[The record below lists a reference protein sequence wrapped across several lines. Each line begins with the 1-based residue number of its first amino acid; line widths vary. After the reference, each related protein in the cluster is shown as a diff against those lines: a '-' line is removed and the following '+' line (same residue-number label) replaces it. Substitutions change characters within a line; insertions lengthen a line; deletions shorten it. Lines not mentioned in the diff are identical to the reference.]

1 MGSALQSGVCDQD
14 VALDSFNAA
23 LSNKTALKC
32 RIKPSSIWHSLGRRK
47 RRDVIP
53 TPRLEAWRTG
63 GMFMAAAR
71 SVRPKV
77 RRGRI
82 GPVGCRSRRR
92 CSSGDGLGRR

>member
-32 RIKPSSIWHSLGRRK
+32 RIKPSSVWHSLGRR

-53 TPRLEAWRTG
+53 TARLEAWRTG
-63 GMFMAAAR
+63 RDVHGSSEECAA
-71 SVRPKV
+71 K
-77 RRGRI
+77 GKE
-82 GPVGCRSRRR
+82 GQNRSRWV
-92 CSSGDGLGRR
+92 SQPEEV